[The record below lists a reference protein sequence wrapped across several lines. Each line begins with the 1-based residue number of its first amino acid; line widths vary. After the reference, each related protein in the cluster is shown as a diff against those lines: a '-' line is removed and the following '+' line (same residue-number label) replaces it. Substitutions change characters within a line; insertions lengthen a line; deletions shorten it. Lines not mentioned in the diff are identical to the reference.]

1 MNYDNVKFHE
11 VLYALEIRGWSILT
25 APLTEEFFLANFLRR
40 TGMTTNDMN
49 EPCEVMSSTPS
60 DFGVTWSQI
69 TVKHAELV
77 ADYNNK
83 EYARTR
89 KAKYDL
95 LNQDEMRYDDVKN
108 STTTWVDAIDAIKA
122 AHPKP

>member
-1 MNYDNVKFHE
+1 MTDKVAALQSLKPAAQWVLRGDDLEWMDEVQTEPTALQISNEVTRLQAVYDGQ
-11 VLYALEIRGWSILT
+11 A
-25 APLTEEFFLANFLRR
+25 
-40 TGMTTNDMN
+40 
-49 EPCEVMSSTPS
+49 
-60 DFGVTWSQI
+60 
-69 TVKHAELV
+69 
-77 ADYNNK
+77 
-83 EYARTR
+83 YARAR

>member
-1 MNYDNVKFHE
+1 VNRHLAIKNTHASVVTINGDTDAWDANGNVVVLNESAIASEITRLQAAYD
-11 VLYALEIRGWSILT
+11 ALEYS
-25 APLTEEFFLANFLRR
+25 
-40 TGMTTNDMN
+40 
-49 EPCEVMSSTPS
+49 
-60 DFGVTWSQI
+60 
-69 TVKHAELV
+69 
-77 ADYNNK
+77 
-83 EYARTR
+83 RTR

>member
-1 MNYDNVKFHE
+1 MRDTAIRNIHASVKTISGNSDARDANGDVVVLNESAIATEITRLQAEYD
-11 VLYALEIRGWSILT
+11 A
-25 APLTEEFFLANFLRR
+25 
-40 TGMTTNDMN
+40 
-49 EPCEVMSSTPS
+49 
-60 DFGVTWSQI
+60 Q
-69 TVKHAELV
+69 
-77 ADYNNK
+77 